1 MIKTLQ
7 NTLKQDKERFTVPK
21 SVQDI
26 IPIRRIWPDGVF
38 QFGSKYSKTL
48 RFSDINYAI
57 ASKEDKTAMFL
68 SYSELLN
75 ALDTG
80 STTKITINNKRLDR
94 RNFEQEILIPPKGDD
109 LDGGRKEYNAML
121 LDKVTDSSNS
131 VVQERY
137 ITLSVHKK
145 NVEEARAFF
154 DRTVHDASSRLN
166 HMDSHCEEMDA
177 ADRLHILHD
186 FYRVGEESEFR
197 FDLRENMKNGRS
209 FKDAICPDSMEF
221 KKDHFIM
228 GGKYGRVLFL
238 KEYASYIKDSMINE
252 LTSLNRSLMLSIDI
266 IPVPTDEAVR
276 EMQNRL
282 LGVETNVTN
291 WQRRQNANN
300 NFSAVVPYDL
310 EQQRKETREMLDDL
324 TTRDQRMMFA
334 VVTLVHLADSKEE
347 LDSDMLQSSART
359 AREAAVQ
366 TARYQQAAKAA
377 QATAQKAS
385 QAAGRALRAILS
397 AARSLAAAMMAGGST
412 VLSMVLVICLIG
424 LLIASPFGIF
434 FSGEDSGTGYTMP
447 EAVTMLNTEFTDRIE
462 QIKAENSYDELDMD
476 NAGSAAMVAN
486 WRDVLAV
493 YAVRTTTDASSP
505 DEVATLTEEKLDIL
519 RQIFW
524 EMNEISYWLET
535 VPGGEDEEDTVI
547 LHIRVAVKDHL
558 QMAEAYHFTTE
569 QKKLLEE
576 LMQPEY
582 EELFMRLT
590 GSYQDIAL
598 SDKEVAEIMEN
609 LPADLSENRKQVV
622 LTAYQL
628 LGKVHYFW
636 GGKSLIIGW
645 DSRWGMPMKV
655 TAEGSSTT
663 GTVRPFGLDCSGM
676 VDWVFYNQSGGQYVI
691 GHGGG
696 ATAQHSYCTPI
707 AWSDA
712 QPGDL
717 VFYPGDSH
725 VGIVCGFDSG
735 GNIMIIHCASGAN
748 NVVVTGKIG
757 FTSIGRPEYFA
768 D

>member
-1 MIKTLQ
+1 MEKIKEKPALSERVKEKAVSAPKELLRKVLDDGSERLRTQLRDTAQ
-7 NTLKQDKERFTVPK
+7 QGRRDEYGGDAIEDTAASGLHRAEKELLKQRKKKNTEQ
-21 SVQDI
+21 S
-26 IPIRRIWPDGVF
+26 
-38 QFGSKYSKTL
+38 
-48 RFSDINYAI
+48 
-57 ASKEDKTAMFL
+57 ASP
-68 SYSELLN
+68 
-75 ALDTG
+75 
-80 STTKITINNKRLDR
+80 
-94 RNFEQEILIPPKGDD
+94 QGD
-109 LDGGRKEYNAML
+109 ASAP
-121 LDKVTDSSNS
+121 SSNS
-131 VVQERY
+131 DVPPVIRIRE
-137 ITLSVHKK
+137 TDA
-145 NVEEARAFF
+145 ARARAPSPPVREQARQAAMKQAVKTKNAYISAQGETAVTSAPESQRQGQQTFIQEQGRKASRQQAKRRRAERRF
-154 DRTVHDASSRLN
+154 RHQDDLRGDSLRTEGFKPTSRGRIKERGGIQQPKKHQLPEPKTPNYAAGIVPKAREGSKSAVLSAEQAVRSSTVHAT
-166 HMDSHCEEMDA
+166 A
-177 ADRLHILHD
+177 AGTH
-186 FYRVGEESEFR
+186 
-197 FDLRENMKNGRS
+197 
-209 FKDAICPDSMEF
+209 A
-221 KKDHFIM
+221 
-228 GGKYGRVLFL
+228 
-238 KEYASYIKDSMINE
+238 
-252 LTSLNRSLMLSIDI
+252 
-266 IPVPTDEAVR
+266 
-276 EMQNRL
+276 
-282 LGVETNVTN
+282 
-291 WQRRQNANN
+291 
-300 NFSAVVPYDL
+300 
-310 EQQRKETREMLDDL
+310 
-324 TTRDQRMMFA
+324 
-334 VVTLVHLADSKEE
+334 
-347 LDSDMLQSSART
+347 
-359 AREAAVQ
+359 AREAAMQ
-366 TARYQQAAKAA
+366 MAKRQQMTKAA
-377 QATAQKAS
+377 ETATQKTA
-385 QAAGRALRAILS
+385 QAAGRALRSII
-397 AARSLAAAMMAGGST
+397 AAAQSLLAAIAAGGST
-412 VLSMVLVICLIG
+412 VVAMVLVICLIG
-424 LLIASPFGIF
+424 LLIVSPFGIF

-447 EAVTMLNTEFTDRIE
+447 EAVSVLNGEFAARIE
-462 QIKAENSYDELDMD
+462 QIKAENPYDELDMD
-476 NAGSAAMVAN
+476 NAGSAAMISN

-524 EMNEISYWLET
+524 DMNEISYWLET
-535 VPGGEDEEDTVI
+535 VPDGKDEEDTVI

-582 EELFMRLT
+582 QELFAALT
-590 GSYQDIAL
+590 GSYQDIEL
-598 SDKEVAEIMEN
+598 SPDEVAKIMEN
-609 LPADLSENRKQVV
+609 LPADLSEARREVV

-628 LGKVHYFW
+628 LGRVHYFW
-636 GGKSLIIGW
+636 GGKSLVIGW

>member
-1 MIKTLQ
+1 MEKIKEKPALGERV
-7 NTLKQDKERFTVPK
+7 KEKAVSAPK
-21 SVQDI
+21 
-26 IPIRRIWPDGVF
+26 
-38 QFGSKYSKTL
+38 
-48 RFSDINYAI
+48 
-57 ASKEDKTAMFL
+57 
-68 SYSELLN
+68 ELLRKG
-75 ALDTG
+75 LDDG
-80 STTKITINNKRLDR
+80 SERLRTQLRDTAQHGQAD
-94 RNFEQEILIPPKGDD
+94 EYGGDAI
-109 LDGGRKEYNAML
+109 E
-121 LDKVTDSSNS
+121 
-131 VVQERY
+131 
-137 ITLSVHKK
+137 
-145 NVEEARAFF
+145 
-154 DRTVHDASSRLN
+154 
-166 HMDSHCEEMDA
+166 DA
-177 ADRLHILHD
+177 AAR
-186 FYRVGEESEFR
+186 G
-197 FDLRENMKNGRS
+197 LRRAEK
-209 FKDAICPDSMEF
+209 
-221 KKDHFIM
+221 
-228 GGKYGRVLFL
+228 
-238 KEYASYIKDSMINE
+238 E
-252 LTSLNRSLMLSIDI
+252 LTR
-266 IPVPTDEAVR
+266 
-276 EMQNRL
+276 
-282 LGVETNVTN
+282 
-291 WQRRQNANN
+291 QRKKKPQEQPPEGGAPAADATKQKPSAIKGKNTTSAGAQPQSAAERGRQQARQNAAQKAAKVKAKDTYIGAQTETQVTVAAEPQRQGQRV
-300 NFSAVVPYDL
+300 FMEERGRKAARWQAEQKRAVSRRRIKTAQAVRSDGGGSAMPGRMRSEQIPHIKGRAETSLPKPARKKHLPMERDIVSVSPRSKKIADTAKTL
-310 EQQRKETREMLDDL
+310 ESAQKQ
-324 TTRDQRMMFA
+324 A
-334 VVTLVHLADSKEE
+334 V
-347 LDSDMLQSSART
+347 MLQSSART

-524 EMNEISYWLET
+524 DMNEISYWLET
-535 VPGGEDEEDTVI
+535 ISGGEDEEDTVI

-598 SDKEVAEIMEN
+598 SDKEVAEIMEK
-609 LPADLSENRKQVV
+609 LPADLSEERKQVV

-676 VDWVFYNQSGGQYVI
+676 VDWVFYNVTSGSYVI

-696 ATAQHSYCTPI
+696 ASSQHSYCTDI
-707 AWSDA
+707 SWSDA

-725 VGIVCGFDSG
+725 VGIVCGFD
-735 GNIMIIHCASGAN
+735 GNGNVLIIHCASGYN
-748 NVVVTGKIG
+748 NVVVTGKSG
-757 FTSIGRPEYFA
+757 FTSIARPIFYHE
-768 D
+768 